1 MKRLAA
7 WVGLVLSLV
16 ILAVLLAGLDWTQFR
31 HAAAQVPLWAWAG
44 GSAGVMASH
53 VLRALRLRAEWRPR
67 TGATLGEC
75 LRLALLHNAAVL
87 LLPFRTG
94 EAGYAW
100 WLHRSWGVS
109 LAEALHSLL
118 WLRLQDLAV
127 LGLLAVL
134 LMTPLPGVYPALLA
148 AGLALLLTVGL
159 PALLRRLARQFAD
172 VATHPAGGAT
182 ATMAADGDSDDARPA
197 GADAVSRAAAGSAT
211 PATADPAARPAGA
224 LRLAI
229 ARIVAKILQAV
240 AARRSGASSWVF
252 AVANWSLRLLVV
264 GGLLV
269 ALGVLDLP
277 TGLRAAL
284 GGELG
289 ALMPLQGPAGLGTYE
304 AGVWA
309 GAAWHAGLAGEP
321 LTDRAG
327 VAELAGAALAVHALW
342 LATGLVAAAFA
353 ALATRLLPPSAKRV
367 AALATPGQA
376 AAGSEQA
383 SSTAPPSPVTPAAGV
398 VQCTSGA
405 APEPAAPSA
414 DDQPQPR

>member
-1 MKRLAA
+1 MKGRVAA
-7 WVGLVLSLV
+7 WAGLVLSLV
-16 ILAVLLAGLDWTQFR
+16 ILGVLLTGLDWTQFR
-31 HAAAQVPLWAWAG
+31 RAAAQVPLWAWAG

-134 LMTPLPGVYPALLA
+134 LMAPLPGLYAALLA
-148 AGLALLLTVGL
+148 AVLALLLIEGL
-159 PALLRRLARQFAD
+159 PRLLHVLARQFASP
-172 VATHPAGGAT
+172 TGET
-182 ATMAADGDSDDARPA
+182 
-197 GADAVSRAAAGSAT
+197 AAGD
-211 PATADPAARPAGA
+211 DPAARPAGA

-269 ALGVLDLP
+269 SLGVLDLP

-309 GAAWHAGLAGEP
+309 GAAWHAGLAGEH
-321 LTDRAG
+321 LASRAG

-342 LATGLVAAAFA
+342 LATGLVAAALA
-353 ALATRLLPPSAKRV
+353 ALATRLLPAPVRRAGTE
-367 AALATPGQA
+367 LAP
-376 AAGSEQA
+376 
-383 SSTAPPSPVTPAAGV
+383 STASPSPVTPAAGV

-405 APEPAAPSA
+405 APEPAVPPA
-414 DDQPQPR
+414 DDQPLPR

>member
-1 MKRLAA
+1 MKRLGPRLVA
-7 WVGLVLSLV
+7 WAGLVLSLV
-16 ILAVLLAGLDWTQFR
+16 ILTVLLAGLDWAQFR
-31 HAAAQVPLWAWAG
+31 RAAAQVPLWAWAA

-134 LMTPLPGVYPALLA
+134 LMAPLPGVYPALLT
-148 AGLALLLTVGL
+148 GVLALLLIVGL
-159 PALLRRLARQFAD
+159 PALLRRLARQFSA
-172 VATHPAGGAT
+172 AANPAGGVE
-182 ATMAADGDSDDARPA
+182 ADGADDDQRRQA
-197 GADAVSRAAAGSAT
+197 GADAQSHVNADSAT
-211 PATADPAARPAGA
+211 LASPDPAARPAGA
-224 LRLAI
+224 LRLAV
-229 ARIVAKILQAV
+229 ARIVGKILQAV
-240 AARRSGASSWVF
+240 AARRSGASSWVY
-252 AVANWSLRLLVV
+252 AVTNWSLRLLVV

-269 ALGVLDLP
+269 SLGVLDLP

-309 GAAWHAGLAGEP
+309 GAAWHDGLAGSQF
-321 LTDRAG
+321 TSRTA

-353 ALATRLLPPSAKRV
+353 ALATRLLPAPVRRAG
-367 AALATPGQA
+367 AELAP
-376 AAGSEQA
+376 
-383 SSTAPPSPVTPAAGV
+383 STAPPSPVTPAAGV

-405 APEPAAPSA
+405 APEPAAPPA
-414 DDQPQPR
+414 DDQPLPR

>member
-31 HAAAQVPLWAWAG
+31 RAAAQVPLWAWAG

-134 LMTPLPGVYPALLA
+134 LMAPLPGVYPALLA
-148 AGLALLLTVGL
+148 GVLALLLTVGL
-159 PALLRRLARQFAD
+159 PALLRRLASQFGAG
-172 VATHPAGGAT
+172 VNPAGGVTAT
-182 ATMAADGDSDDARPA
+182 AAATVDGDGARRA
-197 GADAVSRAAAGSAT
+197 GADTIDRTAAGSAT
-211 PATADPAARPAGA
+211 PTSADPAARPAGA

-269 ALGVLDLP
+269 SLGVLDLP

-309 GAAWHAGLAGEP
+309 GAAWHDGLAGSQF
-321 LTDRAG
+321 TSRTA

-353 ALATRLLPPSAKRV
+353 ALATRLLPAPARR
-367 AALATPGQA
+367 AGAELAP
-376 AAGSEQA
+376 
-383 SSTAPPSPVTPAAGV
+383 STASPSPVTPAAGV

-405 APEPAAPSA
+405 APEPAAPPA
-414 DDQPQPR
+414 DDQPLPR

>member
-16 ILAVLLAGLDWTQFR
+16 ILAVLLAGLDWMQFR
-31 HAAAQVPLWAWAG
+31 RAAAQVPLWAWAG

-134 LMTPLPGVYPALLA
+134 LMAPLPGVYPALLT
-148 AGLALLLTVGL
+148 GVLALLLIVGL
-159 PALLRRLARQFAD
+159 PALLRRLARQFSA
-172 VATHPAGGAT
+172 AANPAGGVKADR
-182 ATMAADGDSDDARPA
+182 ANGADGDQSRQAGVDAA
-197 GADAVSRAAAGSAT
+197 NHANAGSAT
-211 PATADPAARPAGA
+211 LASPDPAARPAGA
-224 LRLAI
+224 LRLAM
-229 ARIVAKILQAV
+229 ARIVGKILQAV
-240 AARRSGASSWVF
+240 AARRSGVSSWVY
-252 AVANWSLRLLVV
+252 AVTNWSLRLLVV

-269 ALGVLDLP
+269 SLGVLDLP

-309 GAAWHAGLAGEP
+309 GAAWHAGLAGDH
-321 LTDRAG
+321 LASRAG

-353 ALATRLLPPSAKRV
+353 ALATRLLPAPARR
-367 AALATPGQA
+367 AGAELAP
-376 AAGSEQA
+376 
-383 SSTAPPSPVTPAAGV
+383 STASPSPVTPAAGV

-405 APEPAAPSA
+405 APEPAAPPA
-414 DDQPQPR
+414 DDQPLPR